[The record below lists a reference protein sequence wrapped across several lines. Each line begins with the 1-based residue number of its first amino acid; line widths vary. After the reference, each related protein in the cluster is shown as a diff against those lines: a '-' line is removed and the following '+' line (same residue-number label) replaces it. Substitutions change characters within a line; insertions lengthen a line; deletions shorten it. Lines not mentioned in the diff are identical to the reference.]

1 MKHLAVEEG
10 NICSGELRSEWQA
23 QVLVEA
29 SGVILK
35 EDTKQLWFYSDTRTQ
50 KPFFFPLKSVI
61 NVFLP
66 TPCFHDGAPLNYAKY
81 YYGDS
86 WSVENTVQVTKQHE

>member
-10 NICSGELRSEWQA
+10 NICSGELRTERQA

-35 EDTKQLWFYSDTRTQ
+35 EDAKQLWFYSDTWTQ
-50 KPFFFPLKSVI
+50 KPFFS
-61 NVFLP
+61 
-66 TPCFHDGAPLNYAKY
+66 PLNQ
-81 YYGDS
+81 S
-86 WSVENTVQVTKQHE
+86 